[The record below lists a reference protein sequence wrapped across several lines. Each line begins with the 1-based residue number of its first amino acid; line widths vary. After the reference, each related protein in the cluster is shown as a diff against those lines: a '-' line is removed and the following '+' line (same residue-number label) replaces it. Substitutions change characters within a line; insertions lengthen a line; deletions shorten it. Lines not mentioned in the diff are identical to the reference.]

1 MGHCGASCPAWSYI
15 PALCPLH
22 PPSARLCSHSYIA
35 SRLSESVPL
44 AFDGVAMF
52 SLSVRRSPAHP
63 GCKLEWSAVE
73 ANELALAAQHLSSAD
88 FVVKP
93 NELHL
98 AFDIGPL
105 RSRNYSRFKRINPRH
120 PTHTH
125 TPGRSYHNPTMYP
138 AKTAKGTS
146 LRPAPPPLSRSSSS
160 SSIATLTM
168 ALTADVGV
176 LLTRHVRRE
185 STYIVWGGVLAFEP
199 RDGEQLNLPL
209 RAVLVK
215 IAVDDEGG
223 EDLREHA
230 RHYEGLAERG
240 LDVGYYGVFVDSIGS
255 TALVVEDLGEDSP
268 RPESP

>member
-1 MGHCGASCPAWSYI
+1 MI
-15 PALCPLH
+15 
-22 PPSARLCSHSYIA
+22 
-35 SRLSESVPL
+35 
-44 AFDGVAMF
+44 

-120 PTHTH
+120 PTHPH
-125 TPGRSYHNPTMYP
+125 TRSSAHPSKST
-138 AKTAKGTS
+138 KGTS
-146 LRPAPPPLSRSSSS
+146 LRPAPPPLSRSSST
-160 SSIATLTM
+160 SSITTLAM

-199 RDGEQLNLPL
+199 RDGEQLDLPL

>member
-1 MGHCGASCPAWSYI
+1 MI
-15 PALCPLH
+15 
-22 PPSARLCSHSYIA
+22 
-35 SRLSESVPL
+35 
-44 AFDGVAMF
+44 

-73 ANELALAAQHLSSAD
+73 ANELALAAQQLSSAD

-98 AFDIGPL
+98 AFNIGPL

-120 PTHTH
+120 PTHSSRSNH
-125 TPGRSYHNPTMYP
+125 TS
-138 AKTAKGTS
+138 KSFKDTS
-146 LRPAPPPLSRSSSS
+146 LRGPAPPPPPPPLSRSSST

-199 RDGEQLNLPL
+199 PDGEQFDLPL